1 MALTK
6 QQQTVIDTLQKPDV
20 SLVLCPAVAGSG
32 KTHTLVELAKQM
44 PIKSGIY
51 IAYNKSISDE
61 AAIKFKGTPIQ
72 CSTIHAM
79 AYRAVVKQYGLKVGY
94 FGVRDVHSINGES
107 LSYKAKK
114 ALVDTIEDFCL
125 SAEVDPNKYIMNTFS
140 NVSPTLFLHYLDKL
154 ANGEISCNHSF
165 YLKLYHIY
173 LANGEITPPSTD
185 LLMLDESADITALTL
200 EIFKLINAPKKIA
213 VGDEFQNIYGFNKT
227 VNGFKE
233 LSDIGVTTKLT
244 ESFRVSTK
252 IAPRIEQ
259 FVRKH
264 LNPKFE
270 FKGHEYPDDFS
281 ITTKAYIARNNSGLL
296 DEMFRLKEDNIPFN
310 TTRPIEAILELPL
323 LLANIGN
330 GRPITDYRYKH
341 IEKLRSAWSESP
353 LLQKKY
359 ETVNKYVTR
368 MLSDDDEVQSAL
380 KVVYKHGPH
389 DLNKLTAY
397 VRGLSKTK
405 TNLTLTTAHSSKGLE
420 WHEVEIA
427 PDLNEAVTK
436 ALVKTMDAKLSHNR
450 KLIKEQESELM
461 LYYVAISR
469 AMVKLTNAKYA
480 KVL

>member
-44 PIKSGIY
+44 PIQSGIY
-51 IAYNKSISDE
+51 LAYNKSISDE

-72 CSTIHAM
+72 CLTIHAM

-94 FGVRDVHSINGES
+94 FGVRDIQSIDDRP

-125 SAEVDPNKYIMNTFS
+125 SAETDPNKYIMNTFA
-140 NVSPTLFLHYLDKL
+140 NVSSTLFLHYLDKL
-154 ANGEISCNHSF
+154 ANGEIQCSHSF

-173 LANGEITPPSTD
+173 LHNGTIVPPSID
-185 LLMLDESADITALTL
+185 LLMLDESADVTALTL
-200 EIFKLINAPKKIA
+200 EIFKLIKAPKKIA
-213 VGDEFQNIYGFNKT
+213 VGDEFQNIYSFNKT

-233 LSDIGVTTKLT
+233 LNDIGITSKLT

-264 LNPKFE
+264 LDPKFE
-270 FKGHEYPDDFS
+270 FKGHIYPTNFT

-296 DEMFRLKEDNIPFN
+296 NEMFRLKEDSVPFN
-310 TTRPIEAILELPL
+310 TTRPIDTILELPL
-323 LLANIGN
+323 LLANLGN
-330 GRPITDYRYKH
+330 GRPITEYKYKH
-341 IEKLRSAWSESP
+341 IEKLRLSWDKSL
-353 LLQKKY
+353 LLQRKY
-359 ETVNKYVTR
+359 DTVNKYVAR
-368 MLSDDDEVQSAL
+368 MLSDDDEVQRAL
-380 KVVYKHGPH
+380 KVVYKHGPK
-389 DLNKLTAY
+389 DLNELATY
-397 VRGLSKTK
+397 VRGFSKTD

-427 PDLNEAVTK
+427 PDLNETITK
-436 ALVKTMDAKLSHNR
+436 ALVKIMDAKLSHNHR
-450 KLIKEQESELM
+450 LVKEQEGELM

-480 KVL
+480 KIL